1 LARTKIEIKTLRIK
15 LFLKMSNYL
24 ETICL
29 KCRNSKKVQKREKTK
44 IGGKLGAS
52 CFKLVSLQSM
62 YPIIDNILSYNLVE
76 HYLSS
81 FLQKEIINIY
91 IKSLIMLVVQSP
103 ENLPKTLGKAAWVRH
118 PPNTLWNFSKVVASI
133 DQLLLFF

>member
-1 LARTKIEIKTLRIK
+1 MARTKIEIEDLKIK

-24 ETICL
+24 EIICL
-29 KCRNSKKVQKREKTK
+29 KCQNSKKVQKRENTK

-76 HYLSS
+76 HYLSP
-81 FLQKEIINIY
+81 FCKKEVINIY
-91 IKSLIMLVVQSP
+91 IKGLIMFGVQSP
-103 ENLPKTLGKAAWVRH
+103 ENLPKTLPKR
-118 PPNTLWNFSKVVASI
+118 LSI
-133 DQLLLFF
+133 

>member
-1 LARTKIEIKTLRIK
+1 MARTKIEIKTLRIK

-62 YPIIDNILSYNLVE
+62 YPIIDNILSYNLVGTLSLLIFAKRNNKYLYKKF
-76 HYLSS
+76 HYVSGS
-81 FLQKEIINIY
+81 
-91 IKSLIMLVVQSP
+91 KSREP
-103 ENLPKTLGKAAWVRH
+103 TEDAA
-118 PPNTLWNFSKVVASI
+118 
-133 DQLLLFF
+133 